1 MHQHQICSTSEQWS
15 WLWSLCYCICC
26 RARIKWKFRRK
37 AFRTKFNEKS
47 PVWMFEET
55 GVICFLQQQKNPK
68 EIKELFQAARYL
80 LYLSKAILWG
90 RYGRRRREL
99 YNSLLEAQRLISQKM
114 WLVHS
119 QFFEDEKKQ
128 FFGNMLHVND
138 RLCITFDIK
147 CKLLLDFY

>member
-55 GVICFLQQQKNPK
+55 GVICFLQHKKTQRKSKNYFRLLDIYCTCQKP
-68 EIKELFQAARYL
+68 
-80 LYLSKAILWG
+80 
-90 RYGRRRREL
+90 
-99 YNSLLEAQRLISQKM
+99 
-114 WLVHS
+114 
-119 QFFEDEKKQ
+119 FFEEDTEEDEENFVIVCSKRGDWYRKKCDKYILN
-128 FFGNMLHVND
+128 FSKMKRSSSLEI
-138 RLCITFDIK
+138 C
-147 CKLLLDFY
+147 CM